1 VQRTA
6 VPPSPEIFFARRHRT
21 EEGKAADGALFNLA
35 LDRVGET
42 QVMARGEMSVKCGSV
57 LVDFVEDEAPW
68 LLWIEEDVETLAT
81 RFALKVIRSRNCA
94 MKEGFT
100 RNSTST
106 TRGRMIP
113 PPSVL
118 CHPSAH
124 LESEAT

>member
-1 VQRTA
+1 D
-6 VPPSPEIFFARRHRT
+6 E
-21 EEGKAADGALFNLA
+21 ALFNLA

-42 QVMARGEMSVKCGSV
+42 QVMAGGEMFVECGSV
-57 LVDFVEDEAPW
+57 LVDFVEDEAPR

-81 RFALKVIRSRNCA
+81 HFALKRSFRVSGNQITKLRN
-94 MKEGFT
+94 ERSFT

-124 LESEAT
+124 SESEAT